1 MAKKPEKTRN
11 NKTMTEAQ
19 FHSLIVSN
27 LRNASRWWKPKQ
39 QCIRKA
45 RVSLGKY
52 RCAECNLVV
61 PSTKKGVY
69 KTGKKAG
76 KPKKIKNIL
85 ADHKDPVVDP
95 NVGFVN
101 WDTFIERLFRED
113 GWQALCEECHSAK
126 TKEERSIGAA
136 RRKRESNKI

>member
-11 NKTMTEAQ
+11 NNTMTEAQ

-61 PSTKKGVY
+61 PSTKKGFY

-85 ADHKDPVVDP
+85 ADHKQMIAGAPTAPQNSNCWSTTD
-95 NVGFVN
+95 NKN
-101 WDTFIERLFRED
+101 
-113 GWQALCEECHSAK
+113 K
-126 TKEERSIGAA
+126 TWT
-136 RRKRESNKI
+136 